1 LNLFPNFF
9 LELLQVSIFIY
20 LKYLGLRVCK
30 SIDNLKKTKK
40 MTNLLSSLVAG
51 LTLASA
57 PVTPVIPATPVTVVT
72 ISTVEYTPLLFGRC
86 KITDH
91 ERGFVGRGN
100 CDKVLKA
107 YAAFREIYK
116 E

>member
-1 LNLFPNFF
+1 
-9 LELLQVSIFIY
+9 
-20 LKYLGLRVCK
+20 
-30 SIDNLKKTKK
+30 

-72 ISTVEYTPLLFGRC
+72 TSTVEYTPLLFGRC
-86 KITDH
+86 KLTDH
-91 ERGFVGRGN
+91 KNGFWAKGN
-100 CDKVLKA
+100 LKKVMKA
-107 YAAFREIYK
+107 YATFREIQN

>member
-1 LNLFPNFF
+1 
-9 LELLQVSIFIY
+9 
-20 LKYLGLRVCK
+20 
-30 SIDNLKKTKK
+30 

-72 ISTVEYTPLLFGRC
+72 TSTVEYTPLLFARC
-86 KITDH
+86 EITDYKN
-91 ERGFVGRGN
+91 GFWAKGN
-100 CDKVLKA
+100 RKKVMKA
-107 YAAFREIYK
+107 YAAFREIRN